1 MSIVINTNT
10 QSIFAQRAL
19 SRNTL
24 DLQRNIEHLST
35 GFKINRAADDAAGL
49 SISNKLTTKIR
60 GFEKAKQNAGDGI
73 SLIQTAEGALGIVQE
88 NMQRIRELIVQGVNG
103 TFSSTELDAFQREIN
118 ERIRLIDDISQAT
131 EFNGIQLL
139 TGNNNIATPPVAPA
153 TTHNVILQTGAD
165 SGQIT
170 TLNFASGITANT
182 GININVDH
190 ETNGTTVDF
199 GELNEGITVVPNFAL
214 SELQLAGATVDSL
227 AVAETRFAGAANE
240 IIDINGTGLTLADID
255 TVIDNISR
263 MRSELGAM
271 QNALQS
277 KIEYL
282 DIARENA
289 EASRSRIK
297 DVDVAKES
305 SMLVKNQILQQSAAA
320 MLAQANSSP
329 QLALQ
334 LLSQSA

>member
-19 SRNTL
+19 GRNTL

-88 NMQRIRELIVQGVNG
+88 NMQRVRELIVQGVNG
-103 TFSSTELDAFQREIN
+103 TFGPNEVNSLQREIN
-118 ERIRLIDDISQAT
+118 ERIRLIDDIALST
-131 EFNGIQLL
+131 EFNGINLL
-139 TGNNNIATPPVAPA
+139 TGNNFVTNGNIVSD
-153 TTHNVILQTGAD
+153 VVLQTGAD

-170 TLNFASGITANT
+170 TLSFGSGITANT
-182 GININVDH
+182 GINLNVDH
-190 ETNGTTVDF
+190 EITGTTVDF
-199 GELNEGITVVPNFAL
+199 GEINEGIGVVGFAL
-214 SELQLAGATVDSL
+214 SELHLAGATVDSL
-227 AVAETRFAGAANE
+227 AVAEARFGGATNV
-240 IIDINGTGLTLADID
+240 DIGISGTAVTLANID
-255 TVIDNISR
+255 TMIDNISR

-271 QNALQS
+271 QNALES
-277 KIEYL
+277 KIDYL

-289 EASRSRIK
+289 EASRSRIR
-297 DVDVAKES
+297 DVDIAKES

-334 LLSQSA
+334 LLQQ

>member
-19 SRNTL
+19 NRNTL

-88 NMQRIRELIVQGVNG
+88 NLQRVRELIVQGVNG
-103 TFSSTELDAFQREIN
+103 TFSSNELDSFQREIN
-118 ERIRLIDDISQAT
+118 ERIRVIDDISQST

-139 TGNNNIATPPVAPA
+139 TGNNNISTPPVAPA
-153 TTHNVILQTGAD
+153 TSHDVVLQTGAD
-165 SGQIT
+165 SGQVT
-170 TLNFASGITANT
+170 TLSFASGITSST

-190 ETNGTTVDF
+190 EITGTTVDF
-199 GELNEGITVVPNFAL
+199 GELNEGIGAVGFAL
-214 SELQLAGATVDSL
+214 SELHLAGATVDSL
-227 AVAETRFAGAANE
+227 AVAESRFGGAANVDLG
-240 IIDINGTGLTLADID
+240 ITGVPIGLGDID
-255 TVIDNISR
+255 TIIDNVSR

-271 QNALQS
+271 QNALES
-277 KIEYL
+277 KMTYL

-289 EASRSRIK
+289 EASRSRIR

-320 MLAQANSSP
+320 MLAQANTSP

-334 LLSQSA
+334 LLQQ